1 VNRSILLLLLVT
13 ALGGGIAVSS
23 AKDLE
28 PVNATHRLP
37 AAYASGIRFD
47 TLMLGGYA
55 AGSFEQAVQELAS
68 TLTPAERTMVG
79 EHLDRVFDRLLQDEG
94 LGGRGRL
101 RVVYERSLRPDGTTR
116 GVRVLSAEVAA
127 RGRLHTAYYFERA
140 GRPGY
145 FDEVGR
151 SLDGQSWAG
160 PLEQIRISSAFGNE
174 RMHPILER
182 VLPHTGVDLA
192 APSGEPVRA
201 TADGIV
207 GEAGNRGGYGL
218 LVELQHPSG
227 FSTRYAH
234 LSRISGSVRPGTSVR
249 QGDVLGY
256 VGMTGRA
263 TGPHLHYEVRRNG
276 QAINPMAVA
285 GDSQLAAQVSGDPGW
300 SSQKRSLSSL
310 LSRAPTLLR
319 M

>member
-1 VNRSILLLLLVT
+1 MDE
-13 ALGGGIAVSS
+13 A
-23 AKDLE
+23 
-28 PVNATHRLP
+28 HRLP
-37 AAYASGIRFD
+37 AASASGIRFD

-55 AGSFEQAVQELAS
+55 AGSFERAVQELAS
-68 TLTPAERTMVG
+68 TLAPAERTMVG
-79 EHLDRVFDRLLQDEG
+79 EHLDRIFDGVLQDEG
-94 LGGRGRL
+94 LGGTGRL
-101 RVVYERSLRPDGTTR
+101 RVVYERALRPDGSTR
-116 GVRVLSAEVAA
+116 AIRVLSAEVAA
-127 RGRLHTAYYFERA
+127 RGRLHTAYYFERS

-151 SLDGQSWAG
+151 SLGGETWAG
-160 PLEQIRISSAFGNE
+160 PLAEIRVSSAFGNE
-174 RMHPILER
+174 RMHPILDR
-182 VLPHTGVDLA
+182 LLPHTGVDLA
-192 APSGEPVRA
+192 APSGEAVRA
-201 TADGIV
+201 TADGVV
-207 GEAGNRGGYGL
+207 GDAGNRGGYGL

-234 LSRISGSVRPGTSVR
+234 LSRIAESLRPGTSVQ

-285 GDSQLAAQVSGDPGW
+285 GDSQLSAQVSGDPGW
-300 SSQKRSLSSL
+300 STQRRVLSSL
-310 LSRAPTLLR
+310 LARAPTLLR